1 MASKTEIYSLIV
13 LEAGKFKFRLP
24 VDTVPG
30 ERFLPGLQIAVVSR
44 CHHKVKRQSHLSGVS
59 SYKDIN
65 PVGSGSYPYD
75 PVST

>member
-1 MASKTEIYSLIV
+1 MASKTEIHFLMV
-13 LEAGKFKFRLP
+13 LEAGKFKLRVP

-30 ERFLPGLQIAVVSR
+30 ECFLPGLQIAAISL

-65 PVGSGSYPYD
+65 PVRSRSYPYD
-75 PVST
+75 SISP